1 MFSFNAPAWAHA
13 RLAALPLL
21 VLPSTGFTL
30 VTKNDKFPASVGQ
43 WQPRVPKWRNNLL
56 ATYRPDD
63 AWSFT
68 GGVRYSGRQYGTL
81 DNSEPNGSTC
91 TGVSSFLVVDV
102 RVQYR
107 IAKQWK
113 LGAGIDNLGNQ
124 TCWAFHPYT
133 QRTYS
138 AELRYDL

>member
-1 MFSFNAPAWAHA
+1 MA
-13 RLAALPLL
+13 
-21 VLPSTGFTL
+21 
-30 VTKNDKFPASVGQ
+30 
-43 WQPRVPKWRNNLL
+43 
-56 ATYRPDD
+56 
-63 AWSFT
+63 
-68 GGVRYSGRQYGTL
+68 
-81 DNSEPNGSTC
+81 
-91 TGVSSFLVVDV
+91 DV

-113 LGAGIDNLGNQ
+113 LSAGIDNLGNQ